1 MVDEIFDRA
10 YRDSRAELNASL
22 AGAFAGIGH
31 ALGDSFKVL
40 HRIEWSAPW
49 EQNEARAHS
58 LTPKERGS
66 THSRSP
72 RSAGRTHPRSSPVHR
87 FTLVMR

>member
-22 AGAFAGIGH
+22 AGMFADIGR
-31 ALGDSFKVL
+31 ALGESFKVL

-49 EQNEARAHS
+49 EQQSKRF
-58 LTPKERGS
+58 K
-66 THSRSP
+66 TH
-72 RSAGRTHPRSSPVHR
+72 
-87 FTLVMR
+87 

>member
-22 AGAFAGIGH
+22 AGMFADIGR
-31 ALGDSFKVL
+31 ALGESFKVL

-49 EQNEARAHS
+49 EQKSKRA
-58 LTPKERGS
+58 
-66 THSRSP
+66 
-72 RSAGRTHPRSSPVHR
+72 RTH
-87 FTLVMR
+87 

>member
-22 AGAFAGIGH
+22 AGMFTDIGR
-31 ALGDSFKVL
+31 ALGESFKVL

-49 EQNEARAHS
+49 EQQSKRV
-58 LTPKERGS
+58 K
-66 THSRSP
+66 TH
-72 RSAGRTHPRSSPVHR
+72 
-87 FTLVMR
+87 